1 MLNHDIGFSMPE
13 AGPSAGYW
21 EDRARRF
28 ATAGDGLA
36 AVCSYGMPE
45 FYNRAIQLTQRLAL
59 RPWLNKLADKQVLDI
74 GCGVGRWSRAMAAR
88 GAYVTGVDISPTMV
102 LEASRRANVPGVSD
116 RCQFVTS
123 DLATL
128 ETGHRYQFI
137 LGVTVLQ
144 HILERGQ
151 LQEALRRLTALLA
164 DDGRMVLIEAAP
176 SQHSARCDSPI
187 FTARTCQTYQK
198 LFVDCGLTIEAI
210 TGVDPMPLKTR
221 FLPYYSRLPK
231 ALAIGGLAAVTALSL
246 PVDAILGRR
255 LVRQSWHKVFVLQKS
270 SAGRRN
276 AG

>member
-1 MLNHDIGFSMPE
+1 MPG
-13 AGPSAGYW
+13 AGTSAGYW

-28 ATAGDGLA
+28 ATTGDGLA

-59 RPWLNKLADKQVLDI
+59 RHWFDKLVDKQVLDI

-116 RCQFVTS
+116 RCQFVTR

-128 ETGHRYQFI
+128 ETGHRYHFI

-144 HILERGQ
+144 HILETSQ
-151 LQEALRRLTALLA
+151 LQEALRRLTDLLA

-176 SQHSARCDSPI
+176 SRHNARCDSPI
-187 FTARTCQTYQK
+187 FTARTCQTYLK
-198 LFVDCGLTIEAI
+198 LFADCGLTIEAM

-221 FLPYYSRLPK
+221 FLPYYSKLPK

-270 SAGRRN
+270 SAGRRD
-276 AG
+276 AA